1 MRRPPAQRVRE
12 GPGRLAVMII
22 LGLALLAGVGWLAVG
37 FVAAERLT
45 VPPRRFDPALHP
57 GTFGA
62 TYRDVTLTTR
72 DGIELAA
79 WHLPVPGSD
88 AAVVMVHGHTA
99 SRTWEFGRRFPELA
113 ATLQANGYHVV
124 LLDLRGHGAS
134 GGERFSFGH
143 LERFDVMAAVDL
155 LMAEGVPAGQV
166 GVLGVSMGA
175 AAAIG
180 ATADDPRIGALWSDS
195 GYADILP
202 IIEARWPG
210 DSGLPMTF
218 LHAAL
223 LAHRLR
229 YGFDLGGVRPEVEIA
244 RVPPRPIQLVHGT
257 GDTTIPY
264 GHAQRLAAAA
274 GAELWTLPGVGHAAA
289 YATDP
294 LAYAGYV
301 VEFFDVAL
309 RVRVAGR

>member
-1 MRRPPAQRVRE
+1 
-12 GPGRLAVMII
+12 MII
-22 LGLALLAGVGWLAVG
+22 LVLALLAGVGWLAVG

-45 VPPRRFDPALHP
+45 VPPRRFDPSLHP

-72 DGIELAA
+72 DGIALAA

-99 SRTWEFGRRFPELA
+99 SRTWEFGGRFPELA

-143 LERFDVMAAVDL
+143 LERLDVMAAVDL

-180 ATADDPRIGALWSDS
+180 AIADDPRIGALWSDS

-202 IIEARWPG
+202 IIEARWRG

-218 LHAAL
+218 MHAAL

-257 GDTTIPY
+257 GDTTVPY
-264 GHAQRLAAAA
+264 PHAQRLAAAA